1 MCSYLRSLVSRLIG
15 INRPVVRQA
24 EQDRTV
30 LTKRVQEIE
39 ATLHKKEELRLTAQL
54 KLARA
59 TELAD
64 DAQRFKPKTSISS
77 LYRNRVN
84 MYYETL

>member
-1 MCSYLRSLVSRLIG
+1 M
-15 INRPVVRQA
+15 QA
-24 EQDRTV
+24 EQDRTI

-39 ATLHKKEELRLTAQL
+39 ALLHKKEELRLSAQS

-64 DAQRFKPKTSISS
+64 DAQRFIIVIASF
-77 LYRNRVN
+77 NF
-84 MYYETL
+84 M